1 MAIPPGVELR
11 RGERIPRA
19 GEEASEER
27 SSLAGRQDAGRARPQ
42 RVRSTGDLVL
52 EAQMN
57 RIAASAVRHETKPLS
72 MAKTAPWAAG
82 FHQLWGCRFPL
93 AGASVDMLDPE
104 AGRPGHKGRIVSSDH

>member
-1 MAIPPGVELR
+1 
-11 RGERIPRA
+11 
-19 GEEASEER
+19 
-27 SSLAGRQDAGRARPQ
+27 
-42 RVRSTGDLVL
+42 
-52 EAQMN
+52 
-57 RIAASAVRHETKPLS
+57 